1 MKKGWRVI
9 LGIVLVALIVG
20 GVCIGVGLLTGADSA
35 RISQNLDEHYHLNT
49 IVEAYLNY
57 GKELV
62 QYFVNQFNSFFGI

>member
-20 GVCIGVGLLTGADSA
+20 GIWTGVGILTGADTA
-35 RISQNLDEHYHLNT
+35 RITQNLDEHYRLGNY
-49 IVEAYLNY
+49 VEAYVNY

-62 QYFVNQFNSFFGI
+62 QYFTGRLTQLFAS